1 MASVKEKNIVKN
13 EILAICIKA
22 LEDAGYDIC
31 GKTKENMAALPILI
45 GDEEGYATVSVSIPT
60 GSRDGEAYDG
70 YEEAE
75 NYKFQLE
82 EKAKKAAAKEAEKAK
97 KIARDEK
104 RRASAAEKKQAHEQC
119 RRRDLTVSLFFYD
132 ELENSGNL

>member
-1 MASVKEKNIVKN
+1 MATVKEKNIVKN
-13 EILAICIKA
+13 EVLDIIVKA
-22 LEDAGYDIC
+22 LEDTGYDVC
-31 GKTKENMAALPILI
+31 GKTKENVIALPILM
-45 GDEEGYATVSVSIPT
+45 GDEEGYATVTVSIPT

-82 EKAKKAAAKEAEKAK
+82 EKAKKAAAKEAEKQR

-104 RRASAAEKKQAHEQC
+104 RRASAAEKKAAHE
-119 RRRDLTVSLFFYD
+119 
-132 ELENSGNL
+132 